1 MVLFLVGHLHPSV
14 LGRPALLCA
23 APGATSAARALTN
36 NDQREGQVAASLG
49 ECRKIEELSQTT
61 NSALQWLTL

>member
-23 APGATSAARALTN
+23 APAADRVRALTN

-49 ECRKIEELSQTT
+49 ECRKIEEFSQTT

>member
-23 APGATSAARALTN
+23 APAAAAARALTN

-49 ECRKIEELSQTT
+49 ECRKIEEFSQTANT
-61 NSALQWLTL
+61 S

>member
-23 APGATSAARALTN
+23 APAAARALTN

-49 ECRKIEELSQTT
+49 ECRKIEEFSQTT

>member
-23 APGATSAARALTN
+23 APAARALTN

-49 ECRKIEELSQTT
+49 ECRKIEEFSQTT

>member
-23 APGATSAARALTN
+23 APAAAARALTN
-36 NDQREGQVAASLG
+36 NDQRECQVAASLG
-49 ECRKIEELSQTT
+49 ECRKIEEFSQTT